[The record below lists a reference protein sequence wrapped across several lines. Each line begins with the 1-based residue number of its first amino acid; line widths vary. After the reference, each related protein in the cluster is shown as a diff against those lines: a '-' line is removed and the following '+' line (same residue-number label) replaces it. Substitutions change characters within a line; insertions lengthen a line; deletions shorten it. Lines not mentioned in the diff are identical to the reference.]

1 MNQKFKNT
9 IKSLLGVKGGKVAK
23 QEKSCICWHCCVP
36 DQVDNIKAKSL
47 NLPSIKGGK
56 GKTSRVQTVNVQKM
70 IEATMPTVGFTPRRP
85 NESGPC
91 GNPCRNL

>member
-1 MNQKFKNT
+1 MNPKIKST

-47 NLPSIKGGK
+47 NLPSI
-56 GKTSRVQTVNVQKM
+56 
-70 IEATMPTVGFTPRRP
+70 
-85 NESGPC
+85 
-91 GNPCRNL
+91 NLAISLRDFS